1 MLYIYLS
8 IVKKL
13 KIKLLNNNHITTM
26 VRTRSGAGGNL
37 PPSKGKIPSKTITK
51 ESPKK
56 RLLSMNDFTEVV
68 MDFGSPIPPPKICVL
83 PKFTSQLQNPTSGQ
97 SSPSF
102 TFQHNP
108 FEISRQCWTPP
119 PYEDQKI
126 TISTKKLD
134 ALLSSLQHHVP
145 SEPAGV
151 RKYELFVQDAPVE
164 ATTDEILR
172 KWLSKV
178 YRSGM
183 PWMTA
188 LSQLPLSLK
197 NQARKLMISNHARP

>member
-1 MLYIYLS
+1 
-8 IVKKL
+8 
-13 KIKLLNNNHITTM
+13 M

-37 PPSKGKIPSKTITK
+37 PPSIGKIPSKTITK

-56 RLLSMNDFTEVV
+56 RLLSVNDFTEVV

-83 PKFTSQLQNPTSGQ
+83 PKFTSQLHNLPSGQ
-97 SSPSF
+97 ASTSF
-102 TFQHNP
+102 GFNNP
-108 FEISRQCWTPP
+108 FDCFRQCWTPP

-126 TISTKKLD
+126 TISTQKLD
-134 ALLSSLQHHVP
+134 ALLSSLQKNVP

-151 RKYELFVQDAPVE
+151 RKYELFAQDAPVE

-172 KWLSKV
+172 KWLSQV

-188 LSQLPLSLK
+188 LFQLPLSLK
-197 NQARKLMISNHARP
+197 NKARKLMISNHARIYI